1 MNTHSLFGYLF
12 IALFSL
18 LVVSCYST
26 PDGVMSSLS
35 QAEKIMESRPDS
47 AMAILQHIPTPETL
61 HGKAQADYSLL
72 MTQAMDK
79 KYINFTSD
87 SLIKFA
93 VGYYGGHTED
103 LVAKGK
109 SFYYYGRVMESL
121 DKVEDAMTFYL
132 KAKDVLQS
140 SDQFKLLGL
149 VTEKIGDLNRRQKL
163 LDAALNDYKE
173 SFDFY
178 ASIPDS
184 LCMLYAYRNLGRGF
198 LYKNQIDSAY
208 YYYDK
213 ALYILNLKKYSAVGS
228 ILLELGVI
236 HRSEKDYVGAE
247 QYFLSFIEKEKD
259 PEKLFSGY
267 LALGNLYLY
276 MDRLKDA
283 ERYLLLCLGSSNL
296 VIKRDACECLY
307 DLEKELNNFKGAIG
321 YKDIADSL
329 RIITQDID
337 IQNSIATLQSRYNSE
352 KWQRES
358 LLVAATQLGEVLEIY
373 NLQNGFHRVC
383 LGPKGEPEFK
393 LAGGYAIPDGI
404 MGFSDV
410 QVTNEAI
417 YAVFHG
423 HTFKEIMAQ
432 HQKEGRATD
441 GGQYIYVFNLQGEP
455 LCKYTLDRYI
465 TGFHVDERNKTITAT
480 DVNNDQPIVEFR
492 FG

>member
-79 KYINFTSD
+79 NYINFTSD

-132 KAKDVLQS
+132 KAKDVLENSQEY
-140 SDQFKLLGL
+140 KLLGL
-149 VTEKIGDLNRRQKL
+149 MSEGLGNLNRKQKL
-163 LDAALNDYKE
+163 FDAALINFRT
-173 SFDFY
+173 SLQFY
-178 ASIPDS
+178 SKMPDS
-184 LCMLYAYRNLGRGF
+184 LGISFAYRNIGRVF
-198 LYKNQIDSAY
+198 LYKEQLDSAY
-208 YYYDK
+208 YYFDK
-213 ALYILNLKKYSAVGS
+213 ALHIADIKKYPSVS
-228 ILLELGVI
+228 SMLLEVGVV
-236 HRSEKDYVGAE
+236 HRSAGDYLGAE
-247 QYFLSFIEKEKD
+247 SYFLSFIEQERN
-259 PEKLFSGY
+259 ENNLYSGY

-276 MDRLKDA
+276 MNLKKS
-283 ERYLLLCLGSSNL
+283 G
-296 VIKRDACECLY
+296 VIPSLNEEAL
-307 DLEKELNNFKGAIG
+307 KEARPALAQAWRSF
-321 YKDIADSL
+321 
-329 RIITQDID
+329 ID
-337 IQNSIATLQSRYNSE
+337 YNPHNGV
-352 KWQRES
+352 
-358 LLVAATQLGEVLEIY
+358 LVAATQLGEVLEIY